1 MSRICKKHDKIITES
16 IGMCS
21 SCHRDYLILS
31 RTEGIYAVIKKAK
44 EEQER
49 EDFARLEYKEIEY
62 LLDKAN
68 GEHGTKESL
77 CLFCNA
83 KKYDSK
89 VGIIHKP
96 LCIIMRLREEIKND

>member
-1 MSRICKKHDKIITES
+1 MEERNGFVSMVLVIVMGCMDV
-16 IGMCS
+16 
-21 SCHRDYLILS
+21 
-31 RTEGIYAVIKKAK
+31 AVAVVMKRKMI
-44 EEQER
+44 
-49 EDFARLEYKEIEY
+49 EYSEIEY

-96 LCIIMRLREEIKND
+96 LCIIMRLREEIRNEH